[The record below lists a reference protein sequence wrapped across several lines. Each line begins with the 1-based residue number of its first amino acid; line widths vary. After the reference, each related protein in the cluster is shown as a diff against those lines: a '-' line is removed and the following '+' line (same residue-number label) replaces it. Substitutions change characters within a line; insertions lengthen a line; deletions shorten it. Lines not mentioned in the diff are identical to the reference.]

1 MFLLACNLK
10 SSSNDAL
17 SALSSSAACARQREQ
32 STR

>member
-1 MFLLACNLK
+1 MFLFACNLK

-17 SALSSSAACARQREQ
+17 SAQSSSAACAQREQ